1 MSFALSAGVTGLQ
14 AHQKML
20 DVAGNNLANTNTTA
34 FKSQRITFSELLSE
48 TIKRAS
54 QPTNTVGGTNPQQMG
69 SGVGVAGISP
79 NMAQG
84 NIVNTG
90 NPLDLAIEGEGYFVL
105 SDGSQLVY
113 TRAGALTVDANSRLV
128 NPATGYL
135 VQRFGTEGEADG
147 FQASGDSSIHVPY
160 DATLPASATSS
171 IRVQGNLSPDAML
184 TTTQAQVVQSSLA
197 YTVSGASP
205 SLTTELDA
213 VDQFTSGGT
222 LSGTITI
229 TGHAKDGTDISGTLA
244 VDGSTTFQD
253 VIDALD
259 TAFSGEATASL
270 SEGRIV
276 LTGDSSGYSKL
287 DVNLS
292 CDDTELE
299 MPSYFEM
306 STVGG
311 EEVQEVNVTIYDSQ
325 GGSHVLA
332 AALVRTDTTNLWDM
346 VITSV
351 SGNVYELTSG
361 NRRIEGI
368 EFSPTDGSYKGLN
381 STVSDTAQFV
391 VTFPHDTANPQT
403 ISVDLG
409 TVNKF
414 NGLTQFAT
422 GSTGTSTAV
431 IREQNG
437 YESGTLSSVSVNNE
451 GILIGAFSNGVKKN
465 LATIQVALFQNA
477 SGLESI
483 GNGFFVPSA
492 NSGIA
497 VATKGLSSGAGYIH
511 GGALEKS
518 NTDVASEFVSMIQA
532 QNGFQA
538 NARTIRVA
546 NDILRELTNLIR

>member
-69 SGVGVAGISP
+69 SGVGIAGLTP

-90 NPLDLAIEGEGYFVL
+90 NPLDLAVEGEGYFVL

-113 TRAGALTVDANSRLV
+113 SRAGALTVDANSRLV
-128 NPATGYL
+128 NPTTGYL
-135 VQRFGTEGEADG
+135 VQRFGTEGELDG

-171 IRVQGNLSPDAML
+171 MRVQGNLSPDAML
-184 TTTQAQVVQSSLA
+184 ATTQTQVLQSGLA
-197 YTVSGASP
+197 YTVGGTSP
-205 SLTTELDA
+205 SLTTELDE
-213 VDQFTSGGT
+213 VDQFASGGT

-229 TGHAKDGTDISGTLA
+229 TGQTKDGTGVSGTLA
-244 VDGSTTFQD
+244 VDGTTTFQN
-253 VIDALD
+253 VIDELN
-259 TAFSGEATASL
+259 TVFSGEATASL
-270 SEGRIV
+270 AEGRIV

-299 MPSYFEM
+299 MPSYFEI
-306 STVGG
+306 STIGG
-311 EEVQEVNVTIYDSQ
+311 EEAQEVNVTIYDSQ
-325 GGSHVLA
+325 GGSHVLS

-346 VITSV
+346 VITSF
-351 SGNVYELTSG
+351 SGNVYELTPD

-368 EFSPTDGSYKGLN
+368 QFSSTDGSYKGL
-381 STVSDTAQFV
+381 SSTAQFV
-391 VTFPHDTANPQT
+391 ITFPHDTANPQT
-403 ISVDLG
+403 ISVNLG
-409 TVNKF
+409 TINQF

-422 GSTGTSTAV
+422 GRTGSSTAV

-451 GILIGAFSNGVKKN
+451 GVLIGAFSNGVKKN
-465 LATIQVALFQNA
+465 LATVQVALFQNP
-477 SGLESI
+477 SGLESV
-483 GNGFFVPSA
+483 GNGFYVPSA

-518 NTDVASEFVSMIQA
+518 NTDVASEFVAMIQA

-546 NDILRELTNLIR
+546 NDILRELTDLIR